1 MKRYMLVL
9 LTFFILSMTASAQ
22 NNVMWDDTS
31 SNSWNS
37 KFEEVNIP
45 SSKDGSLQ
53 KDFIYRSQKSV
64 SQPLIVSLHTWSDI
78 PHWAARFSIRFLCD
92 SLTRNDMVERRRPP
106 FSLGLFIGSYK
117 LVMRFL

>member
-53 KDFIYRSQKSV
+53 KAFIYRSQKKCISA
-64 SQPLIVSLHTWSDI
+64 SYCQSSY
-78 PHWAARFSIRFLCD
+78 
-92 SLTRNDMVERRRPP
+92 MER
-106 FSLGLFIGSYK
+106 
-117 LVMRFL
+117 